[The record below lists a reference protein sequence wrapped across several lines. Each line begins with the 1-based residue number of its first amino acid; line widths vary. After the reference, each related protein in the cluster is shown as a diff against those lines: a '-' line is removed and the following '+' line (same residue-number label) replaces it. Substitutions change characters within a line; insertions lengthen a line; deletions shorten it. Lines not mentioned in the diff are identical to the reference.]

1 MIQLVINNKSFVF
14 NSSHT
19 SSHLHSL
26 QLANCESNSRLVA
39 DEDYNRKFR
48 LEMVIPHNKNMYIC
62 IFCLQHVEFRINKGV
77 LGLTKEIHHKIWEF
91 KGPTVSP
98 HTTKGFHD
106 FHKLLQVPVMPP
118 TLADVCKVIELYYV
132 LKVSHYALWQGGQR

>member
-1 MIQLVINNKSFVF
+1 MRKFMIELVINNKSFVF
-14 NSSHT
+14 HLSPT
-19 SSHLHSL
+19 SSHLHPL
-26 QLANCESNSRLVA
+26 QVANCDSYSRLVV
-39 DEDYNRKFR
+39 DDTRKFK
-48 LEMVIPHNKNMYIC
+48 LEMVNMYIC

-132 LKVSHYALWQGGQR
+132 LKVSHYAL